1 MGSLSG
7 MRTILNAGIA
17 VGDLD
22 AEDHGKDE
30 TQCCDESKY
39 DYVLVTRPIERHV
52 FAPEFRESKKGTGCE
67 EEEKGHEDRG

>member
-1 MGSLSG
+1 MGSLPG

-30 TQCCDESKY
+30 THERENCQH
-39 DYVLVTRPIERHV
+39 VHMLVACTTEREI
-52 FAPEFRESKKGTGCE
+52 FSPEFHECKKGTGGE
-67 EEEKGHEDRG
+67 EEEQGDKHRR